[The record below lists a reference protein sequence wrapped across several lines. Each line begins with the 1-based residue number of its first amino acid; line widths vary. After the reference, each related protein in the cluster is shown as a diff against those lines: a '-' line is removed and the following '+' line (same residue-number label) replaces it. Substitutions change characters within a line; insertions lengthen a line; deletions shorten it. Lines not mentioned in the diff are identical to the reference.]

1 MATLLKNKLAPLI
14 DIFAKASI
22 GDFSSDVPI
31 AKKEDEFTPV
41 FIGVQVMLE
50 VIREQISA
58 LKEADLRKSE
68 FLSMAA
74 HELRTPLGK
83 MSWRLET
90 LLEEN
95 SQSLQITVKNELQII
110 YQNLLRN
117 IELVNDLLSVS
128 RVELG
133 QTVENPRYTNIVAV
147 IKSILKLI
155 ENEANKDKLSLS
167 LQTNNL
173 PKNFKLYID
182 PIHFSQVMQNLVSN
196 AVKYNRRNGTIKIKV
211 WKTENYLH
219 ISIADTG
226 IGIAK
231 KDQKKI
237 FRKFFRGS
245 NVSESKAATSVGL
258 GLVMVKSY
266 IKMWAG
272 KIRFNSNLD
281 KGTVFNLDIPL
292 NISYT

>member
-133 QTVENPRYTNIVAV
+133 QTV
-147 IKSILKLI
+147 
-155 ENEANKDKLSLS
+155 
-167 LQTNNL
+167 
-173 PKNFKLYID
+173 
-182 PIHFSQVMQNLVSN
+182 
-196 AVKYNRRNGTIKIKV
+196 
-211 WKTENYLH
+211 
-219 ISIADTG
+219 
-226 IGIAK
+226 
-231 KDQKKI
+231 
-237 FRKFFRGS
+237 
-245 NVSESKAATSVGL
+245 
-258 GLVMVKSY
+258 
-266 IKMWAG
+266 
-272 KIRFNSNLD
+272 
-281 KGTVFNLDIPL
+281 
-292 NISYT
+292 